1 MLKKNRRKIQL
12 YGLLLYFL
20 CIGVPL
26 YAQTEAPATHG
37 PDSLTYQIPVR
48 QTPPD
53 ALRSFEGVPE
63 QYNTADFDYSD
74 TSGQNDAFLS
84 GFWEVLVRII
94 YKILEF
100 IYGKNLQGNGAQ
112 HMLQLLG
119 FVLVL
124 VVIFFVVRWA
134 LGRKGRWLTDRSKE
148 KLSDI
153 PMDAIEKHLHQADF
167 PTLIQKAEQQ
177 NDTRQS
183 IRLYYL
189 WLLKVL
195 SDKGQIAWE
204 ERKTNSDYE
213 REIKDPTQKARF
225 VYLSKVYNYIWY
237 GEFSISDV
245 QYQEAKADYQGYINT
260 QKKK

>member
-12 YGLLLYFL
+12 YGLLLYFF

-26 YAQTEAPATHG
+26 YAQTDSLAIRG
-37 PDSLTYQIPVR
+37 KDSLTYQIPIS

-63 QYNTADFDYSD
+63 QYNAADFDYSD

-84 GFWEVLVRII
+84 GFWDVLVRII

-100 IYGKNLQGNGAQ
+100 IYGKNLQGNGAE
-112 HMLQLLG
+112 HMLEIVG
-119 FVLVL
+119 FVLLL

-134 LGRKGRWLTDRSKE
+134 ISRRGRWLIDRNKE

-153 PMDAIEKHLHQADF
+153 PMEAIEKHIHQADF
-167 PTLIQKAEQQ
+167 PTLIQRAEQQ

-195 SDKGQIAWE
+195 SDRGQIAWE
-204 ERKTNSDYE
+204 LRKTNSDYE
-213 REIKDPTQKARF
+213 REIKEPNEKERF

-237 GEFSISDV
+237 GEFTINDV
-245 QYQEAKADYQGYINT
+245 QYQEAKADYQAYINT
-260 QKKK
+260 QKRK

>member
-1 MLKKNRRKIQL
+1 MLKRNRRKIQL

-26 YAQTEAPATHG
+26 YAQTEELAVDEK
-37 PDSLTYQIPVR
+37 DSLTYQIPIR

-74 TSGQNDAFLS
+74 TSGKNDAFLS
-84 GFWEVLVRII
+84 SFLEVLESII
-94 YKILEF
+94 NKIEEF
-100 IYGKNLQGNGAQ
+100 IYGKERRNGAQ

-119 FVLVL
+119 FVLLL